1 MMMRRILY
9 IVVIIL
15 LISQTARS
23 DDKIAAKELL
33 VSKIDAALAVL
44 QKKDLVQ
51 HEKNKEVI
59 KIVEP
64 MFDYNLMAKLTLGR
78 KYWPG
83 LSEKNKEKFT
93 ELFVDRLKSTYVD
106 KLSLYTNQKVDYET
120 PVQNGIKIKIPTK
133 VVSKDKNFSMLYKL
147 YRSRNGW
154 KIYDI
159 EIEGVS
165 LISTYRSQFYD
176 ILSKGTINDLLLKLQ
191 KPENK

>member
-1 MMMRRILY
+1 MMRRILY

-15 LISQTARS
+15 LISQTAWS
-23 DDKIAAKELL
+23 NDKNAAKELL

-93 ELFVDRLKSTYVD
+93 DLFVDRLKATYVD
-106 KLSLYTNQKVDYET
+106 KLSLYTNEKVDYET
-120 PVQNGIKIKIPTK
+120 PVQSGIKIQIPTK